1 VEEISKELE
10 ETRRKLE
17 ASQDVIKRLAFDELT
32 GLFIRQAFLQRAEQ
46 KIKENPGVNYGILAL
61 DFENFKSANSLYGEE
76 RCNEFLAYVAGK
88 MKEMLPDCL
97 IGRFGGDQFVILFD
111 TEKNYLPIIDSYK
124 DRILKDSPI
133 PSQNVKF
140 GIYTPIDKNLLL
152 VRCCDRAFLALR
164 QIKGVYG
171 KQLEFYED
179 KMQQQVLDEQR
190 IVESMETSLN
200 NGDFKVYYQ
209 PKHGSVTNK
218 IAGAEALVRWQHPVY
233 GFMNPGQF
241 IPLFERNGFII
252 KLDTFI
258 VEQVCKDIIRWQ
270 NNGLPVIPVSVNIS
284 RRDFLEPGCIENQLA
299 IIEKYKI
306 DHNLIHVEVTESM
319 YADNTNIIISK
330 VRETQ
335 DLGFLIEMDDFGA
348 GYSSLGLLSTFPLDV
363 LKLDISF
370 VRNIDVNKI
379 VIENIIKMAHKMSL
393 LVVAEGVE
401 TEVQY
406 KVLKGLGCDL
416 IQGYFFSKPL
426 TVVDFEKYLRKNA
439 TGIIHKSHKE
449 NLGNLPEHNSEEMLV
464 LANEVSEGIPGGFM
478 SVYVDGLGI
487 ISVNRELLSI
497 CECESI
503 DEFREF
509 SGNCLR
515 NIVHP
520 DDFDTASESVK
531 KQITTENFLY
541 NTEYRIV
548 TKKGNIRYV
557 RDYGRFVKTEKYGE
571 IYFIFIYDITDE
583 ILKEKKAVKLLKE
596 RLRLERSA
604 EVAKRASEAKTVFMT
619 NLVDDVLPIV
629 KDIVTITERA
639 EKDVDDKTKLLSDI
653 KDAKQV
659 HEQLLAFVN
668 NLQEIGRQELG
679 ITDLNEVPSDASE
692 AAKRIYDIFSKE
704 AAKKNITV
712 EYWSKIYD
720 PFIFQDV
727 KITMN
732 VVFNIMTNAI
742 KYTPEGGKIVFG
754 LEQKPGMTDEECFM
768 SFVCEDTGIG
778 MSEEFL
784 PHACEPFTREDNE
797 INRLHKSAGYGLNVV
812 NNLLMLQKGTIEI
825 TSVQGKG
832 TKVVTSQP
840 HRLTNAVEGLDAAA
854 TLAGTIKI

>member
-1 VEEISKELE
+1 LENSKE
-10 ETRRKLE
+10 
-17 ASQDVIKRLAFDELT
+17 VIKLQEELAASKEFIERLAYDELT
-32 GLFIRQAFLQRAEQ
+32 GLLIRQAFLQRAEQ
-46 KIKENPGVNYGILAL
+46 KIKENPSIRYGIIAL
-61 DFENFKSANSLYGEE
+61 DFENFKSSNSLYGED
-76 RCNEFLAYVAGK
+76 RCNEFLSYVSRRL
-88 MKEMLPDCL
+88 KEKLPDCL
-97 IGRFGGDQFVILFD
+97 VGRFGGDQFVILFD
-111 TEKNYLPIIDSYK
+111 TEKNYMALIDSYK
-124 DRILKDSPI
+124 SLILKDSPI
-133 PSQNVKF
+133 PSQVVKF
-140 GIYTPIDKNLLL
+140 GIYTPIDKSLLL
-152 VRCCDRAFLALR
+152 VRCCDRAFLAIK

-171 KQLEFYED
+171 KQIAFYED
-179 KMQQQVLDEQR
+179 SMQQQILDER
-190 IVESMETSLN
+190 KIVESMETSLA
-200 NGDFKVYYQ
+200 NGDFRVYYQ
-209 PKHGSVTNK
+209 PKHESVTDK

-241 IPLFERNGFII
+241 IPLFERNGFIT

-258 VEQVCKDIIRWQ
+258 VEQVCKDINRWK
-270 NNGLPVIPVSVNIS
+270 NEGFPIVPISVNIS
-284 RRDFLEPGCIENQLA
+284 RRDFLEPGCIENQLS
-299 IIEKYKI
+299 IIEKNKI
-306 DHNLIHVEVTESM
+306 DHNLIHIEVTESM
-319 YADNTNIIISK
+319 YADDTNIIVSK

-363 LKLDISF
+363 LKLDITF

-379 VIENIIKMAHKMSL
+379 VIENIIKMAHRMSL
-393 LVVAEGVE
+393 FVVAEGVE

-406 KVLKGLGCDL
+406 KILKGLGCDL
-416 IQGYFFSKPL
+416 IQGFFFSRPL
-426 TVVDFEKYLRKNA
+426 TVEDFEKYLRKYS
-439 TGIIHKSHKE
+439 TTVIHKNNKE
-449 NLGNLPEHNSEEMLV
+449 TIGKLAGQNSEQMLL

-478 SVYVDGLGI
+478 SAYVEGLEV

-497 CECESI
+497 YECESI
-503 DEFREF
+503 EEFRAF
-509 SGNCLR
+509 TDNNVR
-515 NIVHP
+515 NMVHP
-520 DDFDTASESVK
+520 DDFDTALANSQTQLSP
-531 KQITTENFLY
+531 ENSLY
-541 NTEYRIV
+541 TVEHRII
-548 TKKGNIRYV
+548 TKKGNTRYV

-571 IYFIFIYDITDE
+571 IYFVFIYDITEE
-583 ILKEKKAVKLLKE
+583 ILREKKAVELLKE

-604 EVAKRASEAKTVFMT
+604 EVAKKSSEAKTIFMS
-619 NLVDDVLPIV
+619 NLVNDVLPIV
-629 KDIVTITERA
+629 KDIVITTEKA
-639 EKDVDDKTKLLSDI
+639 EKNIDDREALLNNI
-653 KDAKQV
+653 KGVKQG

-679 ITDLNEVPSDASE
+679 ITDLNEVPTDASE

-754 LEQKPGMTDEECFM
+754 LEQTPGMTDEECFM

-778 MSEEFL
+778 MSEDFL
-784 PHACEPFTREDNE
+784 PHACEPFAREDNAVNQE
-797 INRLHKSAGYGLNVV
+797 HKSSGYGLNIVY
-812 NNLLMLQKGTIEI
+812 NLLMLQKGTIDI

-840 HRLTNAVEGLDAAA
+840 HRFTNAVEGLDAAA
-854 TLAGTIKI
+854 TLAGSIKL